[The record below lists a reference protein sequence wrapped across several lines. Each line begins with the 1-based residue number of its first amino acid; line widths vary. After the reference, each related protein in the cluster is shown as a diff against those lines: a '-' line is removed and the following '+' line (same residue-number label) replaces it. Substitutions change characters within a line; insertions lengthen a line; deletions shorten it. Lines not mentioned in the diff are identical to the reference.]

1 MARRRFN
8 PDIHHR
14 KSLRFSGRDYSW
26 SGIYYVTICAEYRD
40 PIFEIPE
47 LRQILE
53 ENWQALPK
61 RFPGVTLD
69 EFIIMPDHVHFIL
82 WLDSARKDPPTL
94 GDVVG
99 AYKSLTT
106 VDWLRHIKA
115 AGLECRGQFWQHNYY
130 EHIIDDNKELG
141 RTRRYIR
148 TNPTREGIRKR
159 SRLP

>member
-82 WLDSARKDPPTL
+82 WLDSAREDPPTL

-106 VDWLRHIKA
+106 VARA
-115 AGLECRGQFWQHNYY
+115 PARGCPYP
-130 EHIIDDNKELG
+130 L
-141 RTRRYIR
+141 
-148 TNPTREGIRKR
+148 
-159 SRLP
+159 L